1 MVKNMVKKV
10 RKKGRIP
17 EHVMVFQHN
26 NLVEARYKL
35 TLQEKR
41 IVMWLAS
48 QLKPGDEDFKTH
60 RITVKDFCNL
70 ISISPNSAYSEFSR
84 IIKKLMN
91 KIIEA
96 YKVDTESIAFIP
108 FLGYAEYYVN
118 KGMIDLSFHPELK
131 PFLLNL
137 QKNFTAFSLEQALQ
151 FKSVHAL
158 RLYEILKKNSAIGS
172 AIFEVGGLKK
182 ILGVQKDEYP
192 KYANFKQRVLN
203 TAQQEINEKSD
214 ILIEFEEIKE
224 GRKVHEIEFMIKK
237 NPNFGLS
244 DEEKNRRALLQQ
256 LKQERKGKS
265 AFIEEICE
273 LGFSKAT
280 VYKFLKQTNEES
292 LRKALAVVNLQIS
305 KGQVRNPK
313 ALFKSA
319 LKNGWNI

>member
-1 MVKNMVKKV
+1 MAKNLIKKV
-10 RKKGRIP
+10 KKKGRIP
-17 EHVMVFQHN
+17 EHTMVFQHN

-41 IVMWLAS
+41 IVLWLAA
-48 QLKPGDEDFKTH
+48 QLKPDDEDFKTH

-70 ISISPNSAYSEFSR
+70 TSTSLDSAYSEFSR
-84 IIKKLMN
+84 IIKKLMK
-91 KIIEA
+91 KIVEI
-96 YKVDTESIAFIP
+96 YKVDTESIVLIP
-108 FLGYAEYYVN
+108 FLGYAEYHVN
-118 KGMIDLSFHPELK
+118 KGMFDLSFHPELK

-151 FKSVHAL
+151 FKSIHAL
-158 RLYEILKKNSAIGS
+158 RLYEILKKNSAIG
-172 AIFEVGGLKK
+172 AAAFEIDNLKK
-182 ILGVQKDEYP
+182 MLGVQKDEYP
-192 KYANFKQRVLN
+192 KYADVKRRILKI
-203 TAQQEINEKSD
+203 AKQEINEKSD
-214 ILIEFEEIKE
+214 IWIEFEEIKE
-224 GRKVHEIEFMIKK
+224 GRKVHEIEFKIKK

-244 DEEKNRRALLQQ
+244 DEEKSRRVLLQQ

-280 VYKFLKQTNEES
+280 VYKFLKQTDEES

-305 KGQVRNPK
+305 KGQARNPK

-319 LKNGWNI
+319 LKSGWDV